1 MKTRVFISIGS
12 NIEAEQNIRKVKAHL
27 DSSFSVTYSSIYK
40 TAAKGFQGED
50 FLNLVCSFDTDLEPL
65 GLREFLKEIE
75 IKMGRSASQ
84 KGMSNRVIDL
94 DLILYGNKIIKTEL
108 LDIPSSDILK
118 YEFVLK
124 PLCELAGTQIHPET
138 QKTFNSILESF

>member
-1 MKTRVFISIGS
+1 M
-12 NIEAEQNIRKVKAHL
+12 
-27 DSSFSVTYSSIYK
+27 
-40 TAAKGFQGED
+40 
-50 FLNLVCSFDTDLEPL
+50 
-65 GLREFLKEIE
+65 REFLKEIE